1 MKILKIPSIP
11 MSKIIRLIKIITLF
25 KRKQQMQIQKD
36 FSSNLLILSVNSI
49 FLFKKK
55 IICVICDFLDRDGYY
70 MYRSKRIKLKEI
82 VLPK

>member
-25 KRKQQMQIQKD
+25 KRKQQMQIQRD

-49 FLFKKK
+49 FYFKKK
-55 IICVICDFLDRDGYY
+55 SFVSYAIFWIAMDTTCIEV
-70 MYRSKRIKLKEI
+70 KE
-82 VLPK
+82 LN